1 MNKPLVSV
9 IIPVWNAGASICNMT
24 DAILG
29 QSFRDFELILVDDG
43 STDNTLSVLRK
54 IEKVDSRVRVFTK
67 PNGGPS
73 SARNLGLEKA
83 VGEYIQFYD
92 ADDKVAQDALQI
104 VITAIKKSK
113 SDLTVSG
120 WSIDLRGKRKRI
132 DNYKH
137 ISPKRELVSNNLEAY
152 VLRSLGT
159 NGMLYNLWNKLFRA
173 DIIREHH
180 LRFREDLSFGEDLIF
195 ALHYFSHISHLQV
208 ISDITYHYQESS
220 AGTFGKSALNTTFR
234 RINSEELA
242 IFASNNQTPEISDLF
257 HWIEWRWLLSYWLLV
272 ARSHRSYR
280 QKIVSLKKNLGGEY
294 IVAKTTR
301 FIGFKKALMERSA
314 AMLRRLPH
322 LTLWVMSLA
331 VALKHF
337 RTWAKSL

>member
-9 IIPVWNAGASICNMT
+9 IIPVWNTGASVCNMT

-54 IEKVDSRVRVFTK
+54 IERVDSRVKVFTK
-67 PNGGPS
+67 QNGGPS

-83 VGEYIQFYD
+83 TGEYIQFYD
-92 ADDKVAQDALQI
+92 ADDSITPHSLKICIDAIL
-104 VITAIKKSK
+104 ASK
-113 SDLTVSG
+113 SDIVVSG
-120 WSIDLRGKRKRI
+120 WQIYTVRNNKIHSKYTPYVLR
-132 DNYKH
+132 D
-137 ISPKRELVSNNLEAY
+137 ETVSNNLEAY

-220 AGTFGKSALNTTFR
+220 AGAFGKSALNTTFR

-242 IFASNNQTPEISDLF
+242 TFASNNQTPEISDLF

-272 ARSHRSYR
+272 ARSDKSYH
-280 QKIVSLKKNLGGEY
+280 QKIASLRKNLGGEY

-301 FIGFKKALMERSA
+301 FIGIKKVLMERSA
-314 AMLRRLPH
+314 AILWHLPH
-322 LTLWVMSLA
+322 LTLWIMSLA
-331 VALKHF
+331 VVLKHF

>member
-9 IIPVWNAGASICNMT
+9 IIPVWNAGASVCNMT

-54 IEKVDSRVRVFTK
+54 IERVDSRVKVFTK
-67 PNGGPS
+67 QNGGPS

-83 VGEYIQFYD
+83 TGEYIQFYD
-92 ADDKVAQDALQI
+92 ADDSITPHSLKICIDAIL
-104 VITAIKKSK
+104 ASK
-113 SDLTVSG
+113 SDIVVSG
-120 WSIDLRGKRKRI
+120 WQIYTVRNNKIHNKYTPYVLR
-132 DNYKH
+132 D
-137 ISPKRELVSNNLEAY
+137 ETVSNNLEAY

-173 DIIREHH
+173 DIIREHR

-322 LTLWVMSLA
+322 LTLWIMSLA

>member
-9 IIPVWNAGASICNMT
+9 IIPVWNTGTSVCNMT

-83 VGEYIQFYD
+83 TGEYIQFYD
-92 ADDKVAQDALQI
+92 ADDSITPHSLKICTDAIL
-104 VITAIKKSK
+104 ASK
-113 SDLTVSG
+113 SDIVVSG
-120 WSIDLRGKRKRI
+120 WQIYTVRNNKYTPYVLR
-132 DNYKH
+132 D
-137 ISPKRELVSNNLEAY
+137 ETVSNNLEAY

-322 LTLWVMSLA
+322 LTLWIMSLA

>member
-9 IIPVWNAGASICNMT
+9 IIPVWNTGTSVCNMT

-29 QSFRDFELILVDDG
+29 QSFRDFELILIDDG
-43 STDNTLSVLRK
+43 STDSTLSVLRK

-83 VGEYIQFYD
+83 GGKYIQFYD
-92 ADDKVAQDALQI
+92 ADDGITPHSLEICIDAVL
-104 VITAIKKSK
+104 ASK
-113 SDLTVSG
+113 SDIVVSG
-120 WSIDLRGKRKRI
+120 WQIYTVRNNKIHNKHTPYVLR
-132 DNYKH
+132 D
-137 ISPKRELVSNNLEAY
+137 ETVSNNLEAY

-180 LRFREDLSFGEDLIF
+180 LRFREDLSFGEDLVF
-195 ALHYFSHISHLQV
+195 ALHYFSHISRLQV
-208 ISDITYHYQESS
+208 ISDVTYHYQESS

-234 RINSEELA
+234 QINSEELA
-242 IFASNNQTPEISDLF
+242 VFASSNKTPEINDLF

-272 ARSHRSYR
+272 ARSRRSYR

-294 IVAKTTR
+294 VVAKTTR
-301 FIGFKKALMERSA
+301 FIGIKKVLMERSA
-314 AMLRRLPH
+314 AILRYLPH
-322 LTLWVMSLA
+322 LTLWIMSLA
-331 VALKHF
+331 VTLKHF